1 MGHRTARLAGEI
13 LRNVSEILRLEVRD
27 PRVGFVTVSRVDLS
41 EDGSFAKIMVS
52 AMGSDA
58 ERAET
63 MKGLKKCAPFVRGKL
78 ARMLTTRTVP
88 EIVFAEDRNLDP
100 AFRIQEILAG
110 IHDPE
115 LPPEEPKPGEGAAA
129 PAEGAGSTE
138 NPGPRG

>member
-41 EDGSFAKIMVS
+41 EDGSFAKILVS
-52 AMGSDA
+52 VMGSDE

-88 EIVFAEDRNLDP
+88 EIVFAEDRNLDH
-100 AFRIQEILAG
+100 AYRIQSILAG

-115 LPPEEPKPGEGAAA
+115 LPPEEPKPGEGAA
-129 PAEGAGSTE
+129 PAEDSA
-138 NPGPRG
+138 PRG

>member
-1 MGHRTARLAGEI
+1 MGHRTARLSGEI

-52 AMGSDA
+52 VMGSDA

-63 MKGLKKCAPFVRGKL
+63 MKGLRKCAPFVRGKL

-88 EIVFAEDRNLDP
+88 EIVFAEDRNLDH

-115 LPPEEPKPGEGAAA
+115 LPPEKPAAEAGAASS
-129 PAEGAGSTE
+129 AEE
-138 NPGPRG
+138 PEKPGPRG